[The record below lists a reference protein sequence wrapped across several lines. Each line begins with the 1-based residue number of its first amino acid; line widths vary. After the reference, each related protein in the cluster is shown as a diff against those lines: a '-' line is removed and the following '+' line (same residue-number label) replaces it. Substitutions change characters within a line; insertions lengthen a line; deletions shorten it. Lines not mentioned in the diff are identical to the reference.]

1 MGRKTLI
8 LTLPPITIGGVQ
20 AKTLILAKRLR
31 DTGHN
36 VTIAYHR
43 LTHSKKINKKVFG
56 GFPTVE
62 VDCTTPLLEQNLTAD
77 SPSWRRLIYDHNRHI
92 AVGGTILIAHPLARA
107 GVQHMVWCGAD
118 LEGDRKFRQA
128 AMPWYRKWIDK
139 QIVAPA
145 LERQQEK
152 VIAASNRIYT
162 VSHDAADRIL
172 RLAPARRMDI
182 EVMPIP
188 VNTDFFIPSKRSVD
202 SFKLG
207 FAGRLDDPRKNAELM
222 FAMLAKLL
230 GSGIAATLSITG
242 PPTSTLLS
250 LASHHGVDE
259 NVSFEG
265 LLSYDDLRL
274 FYQSLDVFV
283 ISSFQ
288 EGLAIAGLEAMSCGV
303 PVVSTRCGGPIDY
316 VQDGKTGQLC
326 DFCPEDMAKAVQNV
340 LTPINRPILSAGARQ
355 KVEKSFSINTFQT
368 SLNRAWQ
375 ATWGEPL

>member
-1 MGRKTLI
+1 MARKILI
-8 LTLPPITIGGVQ
+8 LTIPPITIGGVQ
-20 AKTLILAKRLR
+20 AKALILAEHLR
-31 DTGHN
+31 DMGHN

-43 LTHSKKINKKVFG
+43 LTHSKKINRKVFG
-56 GFPTVE
+56 DFPTAE
-62 VDCTTPLLEQNLTAD
+62 VDCITPLLEQNLTAD
-77 SPSWRRLIYDHNRHI
+77 SPSWRRLIYEHNRHI
-92 AVGGTILIAHPLARA
+92 AVGGTMLIAHPLASA
-107 GVQHMVWCGAD
+107 GVKHMIWCAAD

-152 VIAASNRIYT
+152 VIAANNRICA
-162 VSHDAADRIL
+162 VSHDTADRIL
-172 RLAPARRMDI
+172 RLAPVRRMDI

-188 VNTDFFIPSKRSVD
+188 INTDFFIPSKRSVD
-202 SFKLG
+202 SVKLG
-207 FAGRLDDPRKNAELM
+207 FAGRLDDPRKNAALM
-222 FAMLAKLL
+222 FAMLARLL
-230 GSGIAATLSITG
+230 RSGIAATLSIAG
-242 PPTSTLLS
+242 PPNPTLLS
-250 LASHHGVDE
+250 LASHYSVDK

-265 LLSYDDLRL
+265 LLSYDDLRF

-303 PVVSTRCGGPIDY
+303 PVVSTRCGGPVDY

-326 DFCPEDMAKAVQNV
+326 DFCPEDMANAVQNV

-355 KVEKSFSINTFQT
+355 KVEMSFSINTFQT

-375 ATWGEPL
+375 ATWGEPI